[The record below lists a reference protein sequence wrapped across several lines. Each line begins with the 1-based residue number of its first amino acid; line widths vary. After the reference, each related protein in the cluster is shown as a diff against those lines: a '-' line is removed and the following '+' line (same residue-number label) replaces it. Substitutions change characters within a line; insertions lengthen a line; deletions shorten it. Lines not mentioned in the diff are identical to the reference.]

1 MAGFKP
7 ATYGLEIHC
16 SFMVSPRVDRST
28 LFNME
33 LLKLLGHVVI
43 NQARLFVNDK
53 LHFPPGI
60 SPCLK
65 VALT

>member
-1 MAGFKP
+1 
-7 ATYGLEIHC
+7 
-16 SFMVSPRVDRST
+16 MVSPRVDRST

-43 NQARLFVNDK
+43 NQVRLFVNDK
-53 LHFPPGI
+53 LNFPPGI